1 MSRPLEG
8 EPLPLD
14 LVNTVWIDAGGRHDL
29 FDDPPALAG
38 WLDLYGF
45 TGRGLDELVD
55 AREAIRACLREE
67 GEDALN
73 AILARGR
80 LRYELRAGERHEIL
94 EASPEWEAAWRASRA
109 YVDMVAHVVPERIRK
124 CANPAC
130 VLWFQDVSKNGRRRW
145 CSMEGCGNR
154 AKAERFAKK
163 HAGE

>member
-14 LVNTVWIDAGGRHDL
+14 LVNTVWMDGGDRHDL
-29 FDDPPALAG
+29 FDDDDALDA
-38 WLDLYGF
+38 WLGEYGF
-45 TGRGLDELVD
+45 TRAGLDGLLD
-55 AREAIRACLREE
+55 AREAIRASLLGG

-80 LRYELRAGERHEIL
+80 VRFELRDGERHEAV
-94 EASPEWEAAWRASRA
+94 EAQPEWEAAWRAARA
-109 YVDMVAHVVPERIRK
+109 YADLVAEARPGRIRN

-130 VLWFQDVSKNGRRRW
+130 VLWFHDVSKNGRRRW

-154 AKAERFAKK
+154 AKAARFA
-163 HAGE
+163 ARERD